1 LHEDRRERE
10 RILQNAERHFEE
22 SEGRTGPGQVKER
35 RDGGDHFEF
44 DLKNMRQGHRGSGG
58 LNTQS
63 TLIDLILS
71 LDLKNIDFD
80 ESLIAN

>member
-1 LHEDRRERE
+1 LHENRGERE

-22 SEGRTGPGQVKER
+22 SEGGTGPGQAEER

-44 DLKNMRQGHRGSGG
+44 DLKNMRQSHRRSGR
-58 LNTQS
+58 LKTQN

-80 ESLIAN
+80 ESFIAY